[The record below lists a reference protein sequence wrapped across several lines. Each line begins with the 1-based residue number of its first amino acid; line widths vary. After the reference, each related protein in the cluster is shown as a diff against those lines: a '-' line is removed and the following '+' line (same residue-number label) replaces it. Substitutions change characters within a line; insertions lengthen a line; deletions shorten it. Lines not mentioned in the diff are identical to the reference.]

1 MRAALRPSTRGAL
14 RPLALRNVEARSR
27 ARGPSPLCVLR
38 ITPFGGRPNGVSRR
52 QQTPGGWSASKGVAA
67 MTRRHARQSCQPSF
81 PSTRTA
87 QTLPPGPFAFLQ
99 GAVRSAYDRWQQVD
113 PRPRAS
119 LASSAQEARPTSQPE
134 RPAADGC
141 EWAREGQVDGGAGR
155 AADREDRSRR
165 PEARRR

>member
-38 ITPFGGRPNGVSRR
+38 ITPFGGRPNSPSRR

-67 MTRRHARQSCQPSF
+67 LTRNTCSPSCQPSF

-87 QTLPPGPFAFLQ
+87 RTLPPGPFAIST
-99 GAVRSAYDRWQQVD
+99 GAVRCAYDGWQQVD
-113 PRPRAS
+113 PTPRVS
-119 LASSAQEARPTSQPE
+119 LASSAQEARSTSQPE

-165 PEARRR
+165 SESRRR